1 MQKEN
6 IISVELN
13 FAQIQMLLGALFE
26 ANNAGLIAPEDTK
39 LFAETQEI
47 IESAE
52 NFICDLE
59 NRINSGI

>member
-6 IISVELN
+6 TISVELN
-13 FAQIQMLLGALFE
+13 AQQIAMLLGALFE
-26 ANNAGLIAPEDTK
+26 ANNAGLIAPEDYR

-52 NFICDLE
+52 NLIYA
-59 NRINSGI
+59 